1 MGFEAHGGECVF
13 TSEWN
18 DFSKKTYIENYGDR
32 HQFVGDIVPFPAED
46 VPNHDVLL

>member
-18 DFSKKTYIENYGDR
+18 DFSKKTYLENYGDR
-32 HQFVGDIVPFPAED
+32 HPFVGDC
-46 VPNHDVLL
+46 